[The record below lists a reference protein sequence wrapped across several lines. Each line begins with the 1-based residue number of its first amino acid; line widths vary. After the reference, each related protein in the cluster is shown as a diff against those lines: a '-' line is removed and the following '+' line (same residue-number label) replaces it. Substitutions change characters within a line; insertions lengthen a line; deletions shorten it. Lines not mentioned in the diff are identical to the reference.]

1 MRRNIQIKIS
11 LCARART
18 RKEMNMGHGMH
29 LIKGDASQFDL
40 LFFTHF
46 EVDCGE
52 GSKQQRRAN
61 SYP

>member
-1 MRRNIQIKIS
+1 
-11 LCARART
+11 
-18 RKEMNMGHGMH
+18 MGHGMN

-46 EVDCGE
+46 EVDRGE